1 MQTKNQ
7 KILLVDDEEE
17 FITTLAERLELRGI
31 ATQVCH
37 DGSSALDIIRQ
48 DPPQV
53 AVLDVMMPGLKGT
66 EVLQQ
71 LKKESPAVQVILLT
85 GQTSLAEP
93 CDSTLAFACLT
104 KPLKLEDFIHT
115 LTGAIEAAKGGRN
128 E

>member
-1 MQTKNQ
+1 MRTKNW
-7 KILLVDDEEE
+7 KILLVDDEKE

-37 DGSSALDIIRQ
+37 DGHSALAAIREN
-48 DPPQV
+48 PPQV

-71 LKKESPAVQVILLT
+71 LKKEFPAVQVILLT

-104 KPLKLEDFIHT
+104 KPLKLEDFMRT
-115 LTGAIEAAKGGRN
+115 LTDAIEAAKGEKN